1 MRKRVHERI
10 IWLLRRMVTP
20 GPHSAGSG
28 HITCWSEE
36 TVDDFVAAFPE
47 AKKTLIVYSMG
58 PHSSPMLNAAARRAA
73 AAGYLTA
80 GSIGN
85 MDARQYNQRTWC
97 RTWRITDPGRRILTE
112 END

>member
-1 MRKRVHERI
+1 MRKRAHERV
-10 IWLLRRMVTP
+10 IWLLLRMTTS

-28 HITCWSEE
+28 HITCWHEE
-36 TVDDFVAAFPE
+36 DVDDFVAAFPE
-47 AKKTLIVYSMG
+47 ARKTLIVYSMG
-58 PHSSPMLNAAARRAA
+58 PHSSPMLNATARRAA
-73 AAGYLTA
+73 AAGYLAA

-97 RTWRITDPGRRILTE
+97 RTWRITDAGRRILTE